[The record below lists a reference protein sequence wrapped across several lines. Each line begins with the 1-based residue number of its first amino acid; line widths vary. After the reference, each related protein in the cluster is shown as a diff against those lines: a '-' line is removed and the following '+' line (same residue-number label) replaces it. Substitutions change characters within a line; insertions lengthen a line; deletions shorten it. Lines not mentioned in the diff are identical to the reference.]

1 MCHLSCARAC
11 HREMDPS
18 LCVLDSSRPKAAGC
32 DPETGIGI
40 HRATLTVQLYTVF
53 VAFPL
58 AWINHAQVWVD
69 GAEIVRMQTTLPD
82 QRSLQRTHQHAKG
95 GSLGRFDP
103 FRAQLPKDI
112 TMNTRRLFTLV
123 LACAAVTSLV
133 FAQSLEAP
141 KGRTVLSVSGKIGA
155 TNKGALAVF
164 DMAMLEKLPQHSF
177 TTRTPWYDKPVK
189 FTGPLLS
196 DVLALVKSSGTTLS
210 AVAINDYKI
219 NIPIEDIGKHGVLM
233 ARLIDDKPIP
243 VRSKG
248 PLFVVYPFDNAAEL
262 RTSVYY
268 ERSIW
273 QLKALDLQ

>member
-1 MCHLSCARAC
+1 MNMRRRFALLLALAAATPLS
-11 HREMDPS
+11 
-18 LCVLDSSRPKAAGC
+18 
-32 DPETGIGI
+32 
-40 HRATLTVQLYTVF
+40 
-53 VAFPL
+53 
-58 AWINHAQVWVD
+58 
-69 GAEIVRMQTTLPD
+69 
-82 QRSLQRTHQHAKG
+82 
-95 GSLGRFDP
+95 
-103 FRAQLPKDI
+103 
-112 TMNTRRLFTLV
+112 
-123 LACAAVTSLV
+123 
-133 FAQSLEAP
+133 FAQSLDAP

-155 TNKGALAVF
+155 TNKGDLAVF
-164 DMAMLEKLPQHSF
+164 DMAMIEKLPQHSF

-189 FTGPLLS
+189 FTGPLLK

-219 NIPIEDIGKHGVLM
+219 NIPIEDLGKHGVLM